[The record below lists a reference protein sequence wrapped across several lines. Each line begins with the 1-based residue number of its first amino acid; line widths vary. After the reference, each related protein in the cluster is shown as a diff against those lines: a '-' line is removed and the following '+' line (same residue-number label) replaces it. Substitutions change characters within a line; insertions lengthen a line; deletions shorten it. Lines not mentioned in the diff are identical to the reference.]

1 MHTPTD
7 MVSEATTVSTA
18 AHPTP
23 HFDFTW
29 LILPARAA
37 GDGRPLD
44 GNKKST
50 HSQTTYRYP
59 LPNHSQVPTPKPLT
73 GTHSQTTHRYPLP
86 NHSQVPTP
94 KSLTGTH
101 SQTTHRYPLR
111 NHSQVPTPKPPTS
124 THSQTTHKYPLP
136 NHSPTEYE
144 M

>member
-44 GNKKST
+44 DNKKT
-50 HSQTTYRYP
+50 
-59 LPNHSQVPTPKPLT
+59 LPNDSQVPTPKPLPR
-73 GTHSQTTHRYPLP
+73 THSQTTPKDPLP
-86 NHSQVPTP
+86 NHSQ
-94 KSLTGTH
+94 G
-101 SQTTHRYPLR
+101 
-111 NHSQVPTPKPPTS
+111 PTPKPL
-124 THSQTTHKYPLP
+124 THRVRDVDEYREVEEGDWKKISKFPGILQKGWKRETRWTHT
-136 NHSPTEYE
+136 HTEE
-144 M
+144 IVT